1 MSQGNTSVLVKNF
14 KNFLPGVVAFASGA
28 SPAFATWKKIYD
40 RQQKFG
46 PKDLV
51 DQSETWSPDYHK
63 RFHNQDKNMWVDA
76 DLSTEVSRKE
86 IADLMNYKQDFWR
99 MLHCSAALPVLG
111 AYALPLLPVWFG
123 NNTWVPSTF
132 NRTPEELKAWRQDQD
147 MYRYRFAPSFITD
160 TKWYFDF
167 HAYPFTA
174 QQERGWDELFEKND
188 IRRDPSLVNVAAK
201 MYDGFIRFE
210 FIRRK
215 SLRNL
220 CRSMGFPTFPMWS
233 RLCQG
238 TRVRDYWNLAWNEDY
253 MVIRDK
259 LHETMSDEELY
270 EYAWRRYL
278 APYDKN
284 LSREVVMQRVVD
296 YHTFLGPEF
305 AQSGKAPNL
314 VILCNYVLGYYNEPA
329 YLEEDIAELDKNDY
343 DHLAS
348 WGKDAFLRRLEF
360 ENGPLRDQVEAHT
373 QRLIAERKAQDEKQA

>member
-1 MSQGNTSVLVKNF
+1 MSSQGTGSVLVKNL
-14 KNFLPGVVAFASGA
+14 KNFFPGAAALVSGA

-40 RQQKFG
+40 RQLKHG

-51 DQSETWSPDYHK
+51 EQSETWSPDYHK
-63 RFHNQDKNMWVDA
+63 RFHNQDKNMWVDK

-86 IADLMNYKQDFWR
+86 IADLMTYKQDFWR
-99 MLHCSAALPVLG
+99 VLHVGATLPVLG
-111 AYALPLLPVWFG
+111 GYALPAAPFWLA
-123 NNTWVPSTF
+123 NDTWVPSTF
-132 NRTPEELKAWRQDQD
+132 NTTPEQLKAWRETQDL
-147 MYRYRFAPSFITD
+147 YRYRFAPSFLTD

-174 QQERGWDELFEKND
+174 AQERGWDELFEKND
-188 IRRDPSLVNVAAK
+188 VRRDPKLVKVAAN

-210 FIRRK
+210 LIRRK
-215 SLRNL
+215 SLRLL
-220 CRSMGFPTFPMWS
+220 CRSMVFPTFPMWS

-253 MVIRDK
+253 IVIRDG
-259 LHETMSDEELY
+259 LQNTMTDAELY
-270 EYAWRRYL
+270 DYAWRRFL

-284 LSREVVMQRVVD
+284 LTREEVAKRVAD
-296 YHTFLGPEF
+296 YHTLLGEEF
-305 AQSGKAPNL
+305 MTAGKAPNL
-314 VILCNYVLGYYNEPA
+314 VVLSNYVFGYYNEPS

-373 QRLIAERKAQDEKQA
+373 QRLIAERKAKEEQA